1 MTEQDNSV
9 QLRSDVLEGL
19 GRQPRSTPSKYL
31 YDARGSELFEQIT
44 RLKEY
49 YVTRA
54 DLALHRNCLPE
65 ISDRVGPQAHII
77 ELGSGAG
84 TKTRLLLQGLNQP
97 RAYTP
102 IEISAAAL
110 EQSAKA
116 LAEAFPNLLIHPLE
130 ADYTAPI
137 PKADLRLEPPARR
150 RVVYFPGSTIGNF
163 DPPDAVAF
171 MKRLRNMMGA
181 DGALIVGIDLI
192 KPRPRLIAAYDDSEG
207 VTAAFNLNLLARLK
221 REINAEVD
229 INAFRHEARWN
240 DKHKRIEM
248 HLVAA
253 TNTAIVIDDKRFEFR
268 PGESIHTESSYKYTA
283 DSFAQLASQA
293 GLRSDGVW
301 YDPDRLFSTH
311 WLVPADRS
319 DAALAGRVDSAG
331 VG

>member
-1 MTEQDNSV
+1 MSEQDNSV

-54 DLALHRNCLPE
+54 DLALHRKCLPE
-65 ISDRVGPQAHII
+65 ISSRVGPQAHII

-84 TKTRLLLQGLNQP
+84 TKTRLLLQSLDKP

-110 EQSAKA
+110 EQSAEA
-116 LAEAFPNLLIHPLE
+116 LAEAFPDLLIHPLE

-163 DPPDAVAF
+163 DPPDAVEF
-171 MKRLRNMMGA
+171 MRRLRNMMGT

-192 KPRPRLIAAYDDSEG
+192 KPRHQLIAAYDDSEG
-207 VTAAFNLNLLARLK
+207 VTAAFNLNLLTRLK

-229 INAFRHEARWN
+229 IDAFRHEARWN
-240 DKHKRIEM
+240 DEHKRIEM
-248 HLVAA
+248 HLVA
-253 TNTAIVIDDKRFEFR
+253 TRDTGIVIDDRRFDFK

-293 GLRSDGVW
+293 GLHSDGVW
-301 YDPDRLFSTH
+301 YDPNRLFSTH
-311 WLVPADRS
+311 WLVPADHAG
-319 DAALAGRVDSAG
+319 AAFAGRGDSAG